1 MEVILRHD
9 SSFVDKVATVCGI
22 CFYVPVKGV
31 GELLIC
37 SKWVMKKIFMNI
49 FQKFGGKITSIE
61 KKCIKMYL
69 ELDSLEHFKDVIL
82 EVEKRILRKTFA
94 EAIAQE
100 SENFEVFCGTEIFV
114 NPDHLVIDIKTLDGK
129 KINLENY
136 MSHLDVI
143 TIEVFE
149 VV

>member
-1 MEVILRHD
+1 
-9 SSFVDKVATVCGI
+9 
-22 CFYVPVKGV
+22 
-31 GELLIC
+31 
-37 SKWVMKKIFMNI
+37 
-49 FQKFGGKITSIE
+49 
-61 KKCIKMYL
+61 MYL

-82 EVEKRILRKTFA
+82 EVEKRILNKTFA

-143 TIEVFE
+143 TIEVCE